1 MGEVYAW
8 VTLVGPSGR
17 KRMRLLVDTGSTY
30 TWVRSSRLRDIGVQP
45 FGEDSF
51 ETIAN
56 VECRR
61 PIGEAVLEHEGVA
74 RTTIVV
80 FAKDGDG
87 QVLGMYALEGLALE
101 VDPRK
106 RRLRKRAK
114 LLAYQTAYRS
124 PFSPAT
130 LSPPRGSL

>member
-1 MGEVYAW
+1 VLPVA
-8 VTLVGPSGR
+8 
-17 KRMRLLVDTGSTY
+17 TGSTY
-30 TWVRSSRLRDIGVQP
+30 TWIRASRLRDIGIQP

-51 ETIAN
+51 DTIAN

-61 PIGEAVLEHEGVA
+61 PIGEAILEHEGVA

-101 VDPRK
+101 VDPRT

-114 LLAYQTAYRS
+114 LLAYRSGRRS
-124 PFSPAT
+124 PFSVGA
-130 LSPPRGSL
+130 LSPLGGDH